1 MDHIIMAK
9 YEFIST
15 IIETSFHT
23 FSQYFLM
30 SSKDNSVIKFFQVA
44 FPKFARNNNK
54 LFQPNIYRGF
64 FFFLIYH
71 RTVSINKI

>member
-1 MDHIIMAK
+1 MDHIIMAN

-44 FPKFARNNNK
+44 FPKFACNNK

-64 FFFLIYH
+64 FFFFNLSSYCF
-71 RTVSINKI
+71 N